1 MNKTIHTLTAITI
14 IIELSGRGAGR
25 EQEHD
30 VIGIFYY
37 TRVWQQEGTAESTSG
52 EPNYGPGWLS
62 RPGERLSKACG
73 NIGGS

>member
-1 MNKTIHTLTAITI
+1 M
-14 IIELSGRGAGR
+14 

-37 TRVWQQEGTAESTSG
+37 TRGWQQEGTVDNTSG

-62 RPGERLSKACG
+62 RPGARLSKAYR
-73 NIGGS
+73 NIGKS